1 MHHGWLIGIVCMLAA
16 AATAPPAVPEAQ
28 SASAPPPTGKVILT
42 QEHFWRKHYTFSPP
56 KVTLDGAKAN
66 KIDTDS
72 ASRAKFLAG
81 RYLSGLRT
89 PAPPAGWEQPDFDD
103 SAWQLARGRQ
113 FVVGDGRA
121 MKYTSADANTAY
133 LRGTDPFVLEIGT
146 ICQRGKFR
154 VTDRAKVRGLKLSV
168 AYRGGFVAYLNGKEV
183 ARASLPQG
191 KLDPETPAAP
201 YGLDAFLTPPDAKGN
216 RAPWNWYTHR
226 DKRYLPAWSSRER
239 HFAPREIGPGALRDG
254 LNVLAIEL
262 RRTDY
267 PPRCA
272 QRKVGLCFATVGLSL
287 LSLTAEGDAGAVEE
301 LTTPRGGLQVW
312 NRDLTR
318 PVGREDGPSFDEKL
332 RPIRIVGAR
341 NGTFSGQVIVRGD
354 TPLDGLSAAASALT
368 QVGGKG
374 TIAPA
379 SVSIRYGA
387 VNPTNAGG
395 GLGYLQAVLDKR
407 ARTDLL
413 GRDPKS
419 PLHGRFDSLLDEPPA
434 GAKAMPVWVTVKV
447 PKDAPPG
454 SYKGT
459 LTITAGAARAEVPI
473 DLYLA
478 DWTLP
483 GLADYVSLI
492 NIYQSPDT
500 LAAHYKLDMW
510 SEEHWRM
517 IERSLRLMGETGN
530 IGLFFPLLAE
540 SQMGN
545 AESMVVWISQGD
557 GSYKHD
563 FANFDRYLATALKY
577 HTRLRFLSLN
587 VWGGEAQPWRGRPAA
602 GALVTVLDPKTGKK
616 SNMKLPDYGTGECEK
631 LWRPLL
637 TAIRDRLAKRGLK
650 ELIMLGLPYDM
661 GPDWRQV
668 AMFRRILPAAPWI
681 RESHYNVNS
690 YRYDAKDAKAAAPVA
705 YNSIVWG
712 GGVPDP
718 AAKRMYG
725 WRYNPKHL
733 VMTFNRAGAS
743 ALSLRGFAPPWSYR
757 MWMESTLAGGRN
769 GNGRVGGDYWRI
781 GMRPRGPGRISSEAG
796 GGCGG
801 TLFGSYLRSSVG
813 QVGLGNSTT
822 DLFAA
827 GPAGPVSTVR
837 LENAREG
844 NQEAEARI
852 AIEKALLDK
861 GRPLPADLADECQR
875 FLDRRTNILRMWTI
889 RAADIARLNWQDRS
903 RLLYDLAGK
912 VDRARAR

>member
-1 MHHGWLIGIVCMLAA
+1 
-16 AATAPPAVPEAQ
+16 
-28 SASAPPPTGKVILT
+28 
-42 QEHFWRKHYTFSPP
+42 
-56 KVTLDGAKAN
+56 
-66 KIDTDS
+66 
-72 ASRAKFLAG
+72 
-81 RYLSGLRT
+81 
-89 PAPPAGWEQPDFDD
+89 
-103 SAWQLARGRQ
+103 
-113 FVVGDGRA
+113 
-121 MKYTSADANTAY
+121 
-133 LRGTDPFVLEIGT
+133 
-146 ICQRGKFR
+146 
-154 VTDRAKVRGLKLSV
+154 
-168 AYRGGFVAYLNGKEV
+168 
-183 ARASLPQG
+183 
-191 KLDPETPAAP
+191 
-201 YGLDAFLTPPDAKGN
+201 
-216 RAPWNWYTHR
+216 
-226 DKRYLPAWSSRER
+226 
-239 HFAPREIGPGALRDG
+239 
-254 LNVLAIEL
+254 
-262 RRTDY
+262 
-267 PPRCA
+267 
-272 QRKVGLCFATVGLSL
+272 
-287 LSLTAEGDAGAVEE
+287 
-301 LTTPRGGLQVW
+301 
-312 NRDLTR
+312 
-318 PVGREDGPSFDEKL
+318 
-332 RPIRIVGAR
+332 
-341 NGTFSGQVIVRGD
+341 
-354 TPLDGLSAAASALT
+354 
-368 QVGGKG
+368 
-374 TIAPA
+374 
-379 SVSIRYGA
+379 
-387 VNPTNAGG
+387 
-395 GLGYLQAVLDKR
+395 
-407 ARTDLL
+407 
-413 GRDPKS
+413 
-419 PLHGRFDSLLDEPPA
+419 
-434 GAKAMPVWVTVKV
+434 
-447 PKDAPPG
+447 
-454 SYKGT
+454 
-459 LTITAGAARAEVPI
+459 
-473 DLYLA
+473 
-478 DWTLP
+478 
-483 GLADYVSLI
+483 
-492 NIYQSPDT
+492 
-500 LAAHYKLDMW
+500 
-510 SEEHWRM
+510 
-517 IERSLRLMGETGN
+517 
-530 IGLFFPLLAE
+530 
-540 SQMGN
+540 
-545 AESMVVWISQGD
+545 
-557 GSYKHD
+557 
-563 FANFDRYLATALKY
+563 
-577 HTRLRFLSLN
+577 
-587 VWGGEAQPWRGRPAA
+587 
-602 GALVTVLDPKTGKK
+602 VTVLDPKTGKK